1 MATFV
6 LIPGGGTDPWY
17 WHRLVDELHARGHE
31 PIAVDLPCDDDKA
44 GWVQY
49 ADAVVAAIGSR
60 TDVVLVAHSL
70 GGFTGPLVAARVPVR
85 LLVLLTAMIPVPGE
99 TGGDWWANTG
109 HAAALAEQ
117 AAREGRPAGE
127 DVLALFTHGMPGDLV
142 AEVLRHDRAQSGSP
156 FGQPWPLP
164 AWPDVPTR
172 FVLCRD
178 DRFFP
183 AGFVRRVVRDRLGIV
198 PDEIGGGHLAAL
210 THHRELAD
218 QLESYLG

>member
-17 WHRLVDELHARGHE
+17 WHRLVAELHARGHE

-44 GWVQY
+44 GWVEY
-49 ADAVVAAIGSR
+49 ADAVVAAIGGR

-70 GGFTGPLVAARVPVR
+70 GGFTGPLVADRVPVR
-85 LLVLLTAMIPVPGE
+85 LLVLLTAMVPVPGE

-117 AAREGRPAGE
+117 AAREGRPPGE
-127 DVLALFTHGMPGDLV
+127 DVLALFTHGMPDDLI
-142 AEVLRHDRAQSGSP
+142 AEVLRHDRAQSGTP

-183 AGFVRRVVRDRLGIV
+183 AGFVRGLVVQRLGIT

-218 QLESYLG
+218 QLETYLG

>member
-17 WHRLVDELHARGHE
+17 WHRLVNELRVRGHE
-31 PIAVDLPCDDDKA
+31 AIPVDLPCEDDAA
-44 GWVQY
+44 GFDEY
-49 ADAVVAAIGSR
+49 ADTVVAAIGGR
-60 TDVVLVAHSL
+60 ADAVLVAHSL

-85 LLVLLTAMIPVPGE
+85 MLVLLSAMIPVPGE
-99 TGGDWWANTG
+99 TAGDWWANTG
-109 HAAALAEQ
+109 HAAALAGQPEL
-117 AAREGRPAGE
+117 
-127 DVLALFTHGMPGDLV
+127 DVLALFTHGMPDDLA
-142 AEVLRHDRAQSGSP
+142 AEVLRHDRDQSGAP

-172 FVLCRD
+172 FVVCRD

-183 AGFVRRVVRDRLGIV
+183 AGFIRGLVARRLGIT

-218 QLESYLG
+218 QLEAYLLD

>member
-17 WHRLVDELHARGHE
+17 WHRLVDELRRRGHE
-31 PIAVDLPCDDDKA
+31 AVPVDLPCEDDGA
-44 GWVQY
+44 GWAEY
-49 ADAVVAAIGSR
+49 ADAVVTAIGGR

-70 GGFTGPLVAARVPVR
+70 AGFTAPLVADRLPVR
-85 LLVLLTAMIPVPGE
+85 LLVLLTAMVPVPGE

-109 HAAALAEQ
+109 HAAALAAQ
-117 AAREGRPAGE
+117 AVRDGRPAGE
-127 DVLALFTHGMPGDLV
+127 DVLALFLDGVPDEL
-142 AEVLRHDRAQSGSP
+142 AAQVLRHDRAQSGTP

-183 AGFVRRVVRDRLGIV
+183 AEFVRRFVDDRLGIV
-198 PDEIGGGHLAAL
+198 PDGIDGGHLAAL
-210 THHRELAD
+210 THPRELAD
-218 QLESYLG
+218 QLTAYLR